1 MGILVKILVE
11 VVDET
16 IIIIVVVVVVVVI
29 ILVIVGSVAF
39 ACATAFGR
47 ASDEIVPPK

>member
-1 MGILVKILVE
+1 MGIFVKILVE

-16 IIIIVVVVVVVVI
+16 IIIIIIVVVFVD
-29 ILVIVGSVAF
+29 ILVIVGSVVF